1 MIPIKLSYLYKDN
14 IVGYYLIPDKYL
26 YEYDHYM
33 YLTSEGKLWFM
44 REYDGPLG
52 ESYFMERMSE
62 KDISGIE
69 SRIKYLKHIL
79 SNLKDYVGCK

>member
-1 MIPIKLSYLYKDN
+1 MIPIKLCYLYKDN
-14 IVGYYLIPDKYL
+14 IVGYYLIPDEYL

-33 YLTSEGKLWFM
+33 YLTQEGSLWFM

-62 KDISGIE
+62 KDISEIA
-69 SRIKYLKHIL
+69 SKIKYLKHIL
-79 SNLKDYVGCK
+79 NNLKDYVGYK